1 MKLSDNAQIAHEK
14 LTQYLLTPRR
24 RNDKSQW
31 LAQAGYSLEH
41 WQVLE
46 KDLRDQILSC
56 DATLIENTEY
66 GKMYEIRGNLIGPN
80 GKHLP
85 VCTIWLTE
93 TATGNTKFITLYPYK
108 RR

>member
-1 MKLSDNAQIAHEK
+1 MKLSDNAQISHEK
-14 LTQYLLTPRR
+14 LAQYLLTPRR

-31 LAQAGYSLEH
+31 LAHAGYSLDH

-46 KDLRDQILSC
+46 NDLRDQILSC

-93 TATGNTKFITLYPYK
+93 TSTGNTKFITLYPDK